1 MPDITKKWLR
11 IIGIGEDGWDDLAAG
26 SKELLY
32 EAEIVFGG
40 ERHLKMIPE
49 DWEGERIV
57 WPSPIRDAVTKIV
70 SWRPAESGSGKIVAV
85 MASGD
90 PLCYGIA
97 AKLLRH
103 LPIEEI
109 WIKPALTTFSL
120 ICSRVGWS
128 LPDVE
133 TLTIH
138 GRPVEM
144 LHPFVQPGAK
154 LLVLNKDE
162 GSPKQTAKLL
172 NARGFGK
179 SRITVLEHLG
189 GIKERQFSGK
199 ADSWTHPEGATLN
212 AMALE
217 CIPESNATILS
228 RIPGLPDEAFFHDG
242 QLTKREIRAVSLS
255 RLMPVVDQVLWDVG
269 AGCGSVAIEWMRTS
283 PRCRAVAIEK
293 SKSRLKLIKQ
303 NSQELGVPML
313 QIISGSAP
321 EVLGDLPAP
330 DAVFI
335 GGGLSSGN
343 LLETCWNALK
353 PGGRLVANAVTL
365 EGEQKL
371 LQWQNKNSGKSG
383 AIGDL
388 TRLSISRA
396 EKIGRFQG
404 WKEIRSVIQLAV
416 IKGH

>member
-11 IIGIGEDGWDDLAAG
+11 IIGIGEDGWDDLAAD

-32 EAEIVFGG
+32 EAEIVLGG

-172 NARGFGK
+172 TARGFGK
-179 SRITVLEHLG
+179 SRITVLGHLG
-189 GIKERQFSGK
+189 GSKERQFSGN

-269 AGCGSVAIEWMRTS
+269 AGCGSIAIEWMRTS

-371 LQWQNKNSGKSG
+371 LQWQNKKSGKSG
-383 AIGDL
+383 ASGDL

-396 EKIGRFQG
+396 EKIGKFQG
-404 WKEIRSVIQLAV
+404 WKEMRSVIQLAI
-416 IKGH
+416 IKGY

>member
-1 MPDITKKWLR
+1 MPDISKKWLCV
-11 IIGIGEDGWDDLAAG
+11 IGIGEDGWDDLSADARD
-26 SKELLY
+26 LLY
-32 EAEIVFGG
+32 ESEIVLGG
-40 ERHLKMIPE
+40 ERHLKMLPK
-49 DWEGERIV
+49 DWEGERII
-57 WPSPIRDAVTKIV
+57 WSSPIREAVSKIV
-70 SWRPAESGSGKIVAV
+70 SWRPEDSASVQKVAI

-97 AKLLRH
+97 TKLLRH

-120 ICSRVGWS
+120 MCSRIGWS

-154 LLVLNKDE
+154 LLVLSKGE
-162 GSPKQTAKLL
+162 ESPEQAAKLL
-172 NARGFGK
+172 CVRGFGK
-179 SRITVLEHLG
+179 SIITVFEHLG
-189 GIKERQFSGK
+189 GRKERQFSGP
-199 ADSWTHPEGATLN
+199 ADSWNHPEGAALN
-212 AMALE
+212 AMAIE

-293 SKSRLKLIKQ
+293 SKSRLKLIEQ

-321 EVLGDLPAP
+321 EVLADLPAP

-343 LLETCWNALK
+343 LLQTCWTALK

-371 LQWQNKNSGKSG
+371 LQWQNENAGKSG
-383 AIGDL
+383 ASGDL

-396 EKIGRFQG
+396 EKIGKFQG
-404 WKEIRSVIQLAV
+404 WKEMRSVIQLAV
-416 IKGH
+416 IKKY

>member
-1 MPDITKKWLR
+1 MPDISKKWLCV
-11 IIGIGEDGWDDLAAG
+11 IGIGEDGWDDLSADARD
-26 SKELLY
+26 LLY
-32 EAEIVFGG
+32 ESEIVLGG
-40 ERHLKMIPE
+40 ERHLKMLPK

-57 WPSPIRDAVTKIV
+57 WSSPIREAVSKIV
-70 SWRPAESGSGKIVAV
+70 SWRPEDSASVQKVAI

-97 AKLLRH
+97 TKLLRH

-120 ICSRVGWS
+120 MCSRIGWS

-138 GRPVEM
+138 GRPLEM

-154 LLVLNKDE
+154 LLVLSKGE
-162 GSPKQTAKLL
+162 ESPEQAAKLL
-172 NARGFGK
+172 CARGFGK
-179 SRITVLEHLG
+179 SIITVLEHLG
-189 GIKERQFSGK
+189 GRKERQFSGQ
-199 ADSWTHPEGATLN
+199 ADSWNQPKGAALN
-212 AMALE
+212 ALAIE
-217 CIPESNATILS
+217 CIPENNANVLS
-228 RIPGLPDEAFFHDG
+228 RNPGLPDEAFLHDG
-242 QLTKREIRAVSLS
+242 QLTKREIRAVALS
-255 RLMPVVDQVLWDVG
+255 KLMPVVDHLLWDVG
-269 AGCGSVAIEWMRTS
+269 AGCGSVSIEWMRTN

-293 SKSRLKLIKQ
+293 SKSRLKLIEQ

-321 EVLGDLPAP
+321 EVLADLPAP

-343 LLETCWNALK
+343 LLQTCWNALK

-371 LQWQNKNSGKSG
+371 LQWQNENAGKSG
-383 AIGDL
+383 ASGDL

-396 EKIGRFQG
+396 EKIGKFQG
-404 WKEIRSVIQLAV
+404 WKEMRSVIQLVV
-416 IKGH
+416 IKGY

>member
-11 IIGIGEDGWDDLAAG
+11 IIGIGEDGWDDLAAD
-26 SKELLY
+26 SKELLF

-40 ERHLKMIPE
+40 ERHMKMIPE

-199 ADSWTHPEGATLN
+199 ADSWNHPEGATLN

-383 AIGDL
+383 ASGDL

>member
-11 IIGIGEDGWDDLAAG
+11 IIGIGEDGWDDLAAD

-172 NARGFGK
+172 TARGFGK

-189 GIKERQFSGK
+189 GSKERQFSGN

-371 LQWQNKNSGKSG
+371 LQWQNENTGKSG
-383 AIGDL
+383 ASGDL

-396 EKIGRFQG
+396 EKIGKFQG
-404 WKEIRSVIQLAV
+404 WKEMRSVVQLTI
-416 IKGH
+416 IKGY

>member
-1 MPDITKKWLR
+1 MPDISKKWLCV
-11 IIGIGEDGWDDLAAG
+11 IGIGEDGWDDLSADARD
-26 SKELLY
+26 LLY
-32 EAEIVFGG
+32 ESEIVLGG
-40 ERHLKMIPE
+40 ERHLKMLPK

-57 WPSPIRDAVTKIV
+57 WSSPIREAVSKIV
-70 SWRPAESGSGKIVAV
+70 SWRPEDSASVQKVAI

-97 AKLLRH
+97 TKLLRH

-120 ICSRVGWS
+120 MCSRIGWS

-154 LLVLNKDE
+154 LLVLSKGE
-162 GSPKQTAKLL
+162 ESPEQAAKLL
-172 NARGFGK
+172 CERGFGK
-179 SRITVLEHLG
+179 SIITVLEHLG
-189 GIKERQFSGK
+189 GRKERQFSGP
-199 ADSWTHPEGATLN
+199 ADSWNHPEGAPLN
-212 AMALE
+212 AMAIE

-293 SKSRLKLIKQ
+293 SKSRLKLIEQ

-321 EVLGDLPAP
+321 EVLADLPAP

-343 LLETCWNALK
+343 LLQTCWTALK

-371 LQWQNKNSGKSG
+371 LQWQNENAGKSG
-383 AIGDL
+383 ASGDL

-396 EKIGRFQG
+396 EKIGKFQG
-404 WKEIRSVIQLAV
+404 WKEMRSVIQLAV
-416 IKGH
+416 IKKY

>member
-1 MPDITKKWLR
+1 MPDISKKWLCV
-11 IIGIGEDGWDDLAAG
+11 IGIGEDGWDDLSADARD
-26 SKELLY
+26 LLY
-32 EAEIVFGG
+32 ESEIVLGG
-40 ERHLKMIPE
+40 ERHLKMLPK

-57 WPSPIRDAVTKIV
+57 WSSPIREAVSKIV
-70 SWRPAESGSGKIVAV
+70 SWRPEDSASVQKVAI

-97 AKLLRH
+97 TKLLRH

-120 ICSRVGWS
+120 MCSRIGWS

-154 LLVLNKDE
+154 LLVLSKGE
-162 GSPKQTAKLL
+162 ESPEQAAKLL
-172 NARGFGK
+172 CERGFGK
-179 SRITVLEHLG
+179 SIITVLEHLG
-189 GIKERQFSGK
+189 GRKEKQFSGP
-199 ADSWTHPEGATLN
+199 ADSWNHPEGAALN
-212 AMALE
+212 AMAIE

-293 SKSRLKLIKQ
+293 SKSRLKLIEQ

-321 EVLGDLPAP
+321 EVLADLPAP

-343 LLETCWNALK
+343 LLQTCWTALK

-371 LQWQNKNSGKSG
+371 LQWQNENAGKSG
-383 AIGDL
+383 ASGDL

-396 EKIGRFQG
+396 EKIGKFQG
-404 WKEIRSVIQLAV
+404 WKEMRSVIQLAV
-416 IKGH
+416 IKKY

>member
-11 IIGIGEDGWDDLAAG
+11 IIGIGEDGWDDLAAD

-162 GSPKQTAKLL
+162 GSPKKTAKLL
-172 NARGFGK
+172 TARGFGK

-189 GIKERQFSGK
+189 GSKERQFSGN

-371 LQWQNKNSGKSG
+371 LQWQNENTGKSG
-383 AIGDL
+383 ASGDL

-396 EKIGRFQG
+396 EKIGKFQG
-404 WKEIRSVIQLAV
+404 WKEMRSVVQLTI
-416 IKGH
+416 IKGY

>member
-11 IIGIGEDGWDDLAAG
+11 IIGIGEDGWDDLAAD

-172 NARGFGK
+172 TARGFGK

-189 GIKERQFSGK
+189 GSKERQFSGN
-199 ADSWTHPEGATLN
+199 ADSWIHPEGATLN

-269 AGCGSVAIEWMRTS
+269 AGCGSIAIEWMRTS

-371 LQWQNKNSGKSG
+371 LQWQNENTGKSG

-396 EKIGRFQG
+396 EKIGKFQG
-404 WKEIRSVIQLAV
+404 WKEMRSVVQLTI
-416 IKGH
+416 IKGY

>member
-172 NARGFGK
+172 TARGFGK

-383 AIGDL
+383 ASGDL

>member
-1 MPDITKKWLR
+1 MPDISKKWLCV
-11 IIGIGEDGWDDLAAG
+11 IGIGEDGWDNLSADARD
-26 SKELLY
+26 LLY
-32 EAEIVFGG
+32 ESEIVLGG
-40 ERHLKMIPE
+40 ERHLKMLPK
-49 DWEGERIV
+49 DWEGERII
-57 WPSPIRDAVTKIV
+57 WSSPIREAVSKIV
-70 SWRPAESGSGKIVAV
+70 SWRPEDSASVQKVAI

-120 ICSRVGWS
+120 MCSRIGWS

-144 LHPFVQPGAK
+144 LHPFVQSGAK
-154 LLVLNKDE
+154 LLVLSKGE
-162 GSPKQTAKLL
+162 ESPEQAAKLL
-172 NARGFGK
+172 CARGFGK
-179 SRITVLEHLG
+179 SIITVLEHLG
-189 GIKERQFSGK
+189 GRKERQFSGP
-199 ADSWTHPEGATLN
+199 ADSWNHPEGAALN
-212 AMALE
+212 AMAIE

-228 RIPGLPDEAFFHDG
+228 KIPGLPDEAFFHDG

-293 SKSRLKLIKQ
+293 SKSRLKLIEQ

-321 EVLGDLPAP
+321 EVLADLPAP

-343 LLETCWNALK
+343 LLQTCWTALK

-371 LQWQNKNSGKSG
+371 LQWQNENAGKSG
-383 AIGDL
+383 ASGDL

-396 EKIGRFQG
+396 EKIGKFQG
-404 WKEIRSVIQLAV
+404 WKEMRSVIQLAV
-416 IKGH
+416 IKKY

>member
-1 MPDITKKWLR
+1 MPDISKKWLCV
-11 IIGIGEDGWDDLAAG
+11 IGIGEDGWDDLSADARDF
-26 SKELLY
+26 LY
-32 EAEIVFGG
+32 ESEIVLGG
-40 ERHLKMIPE
+40 ERHLKMLPKE
-49 DWEGERIV
+49 WEGERIV
-57 WPSPIRDAVTKIV
+57 WSSPIREAVSKIV
-70 SWRPAESGSGKIVAV
+70 SWRPEDSESTKKVAI

-97 AKLLRH
+97 TKLLRH

-109 WIKPALTTFSL
+109 CIKPALTTFSL
-120 ICSRVGWS
+120 MCSRIGWS

-138 GRPVEM
+138 GLPLEM

-154 LLVLNKDE
+154 LLALSKGE
-162 GSPKQTAKLL
+162 ESPEQAAKLL
-172 NARGFGK
+172 CARGFGK
-179 SRITVLEHLG
+179 SIITVFEHLG
-189 GIKERQFSGK
+189 GRKERQFSGP
-199 ADSWTHPEGATLN
+199 ADSWNHPEGAALN
-212 AMALE
+212 AMAIE
-217 CIPESNATILS
+217 CIPESNANVLS

-293 SKSRLKLIKQ
+293 SKSRLKLIEQ

-321 EVLGDLPAP
+321 EVLADLPAP

-343 LLETCWNALK
+343 LLQTCWNALK

-371 LQWQNKNSGKSG
+371 LQWQNENAGKSG
-383 AIGDL
+383 ANGDL

-396 EKIGRFQG
+396 EKIGKFQG
-404 WKEIRSVIQLAV
+404 WKEMRSVIQLAV
-416 IKGH
+416 IKKY

>member
-1 MPDITKKWLR
+1 MPDISKKWLCV
-11 IIGIGEDGWDDLAAG
+11 IGIGEDGWDDLSADARD
-26 SKELLY
+26 LLY
-32 EAEIVFGG
+32 ESEIVLGG
-40 ERHLKMIPE
+40 ERHLKMLPK

-57 WPSPIRDAVTKIV
+57 WSSPIREAVSKIV
-70 SWRPAESGSGKIVAV
+70 SWRPEDSASVQKVAI

-97 AKLLRH
+97 TKLLRH

-120 ICSRVGWS
+120 MCSRIGWS

-138 GRPVEM
+138 GRPLEM

-154 LLVLNKDE
+154 LLVLSKGE
-162 GSPKQTAKLL
+162 ESPEQAAKLL
-172 NARGFGK
+172 CERGFGK
-179 SRITVLEHLG
+179 SIITVLEHLG
-189 GIKERQFSGK
+189 GRKERQFSGQ
-199 ADSWTHPEGATLN
+199 ADSWNQPKGAALN
-212 AMALE
+212 ALAIE
-217 CIPESNATILS
+217 CIPENNANVLS
-228 RIPGLPDEAFFHDG
+228 RNPGLPDEAFLHDG

-293 SKSRLKLIKQ
+293 SKSRLKLIEQ

-313 QIISGSAP
+313 RIVPGSAP
-321 EVLGDLPAP
+321 EVLADLPAP
-330 DAVFI
+330 DAIFI

-343 LLETCWNALK
+343 LLQTCWNALK

-371 LQWQNKNSGKSG
+371 LQWQNENAGKSG
-383 AIGDL
+383 ANGDL

-396 EKIGRFQG
+396 EKIGKFQG
-404 WKEIRSVIQLAV
+404 WKEMRSVIQLAV
-416 IKGH
+416 IKGY

>member
-1 MPDITKKWLR
+1 MPDISKKWLCV
-11 IIGIGEDGWDDLAAG
+11 IGIGEDGWDDLSADARD
-26 SKELLY
+26 LLY
-32 EAEIVFGG
+32 ESEIVLGG
-40 ERHLKMIPE
+40 ERHLKMLPK

-57 WPSPIRDAVTKIV
+57 WSSPIREAVSKIV
-70 SWRPAESGSGKIVAV
+70 SWRPEDSASVQKVAI

-97 AKLLRH
+97 TKLLRH

-120 ICSRVGWS
+120 MCSRIGWS

-154 LLVLNKDE
+154 LLVLSKGE
-162 GSPKQTAKLL
+162 ESPEQAAKLL
-172 NARGFGK
+172 CERGFGK
-179 SRITVLEHLG
+179 SIITVLEHLG
-189 GIKERQFSGK
+189 GRKERQFSGP
-199 ADSWTHPEGATLN
+199 ADSWNHPEGAALN
-212 AMALE
+212 AMAIE

-293 SKSRLKLIKQ
+293 SKSRLKLIEQ

-321 EVLGDLPAP
+321 EVLADLPAP

-343 LLETCWNALK
+343 LLQTCWTALK

-371 LQWQNKNSGKSG
+371 LQWQNENAGKSG
-383 AIGDL
+383 ANGDL

-396 EKIGRFQG
+396 EKIGKFQG
-404 WKEIRSVIQLAV
+404 WKEMRSVVQLTI
-416 IKGH
+416 IKGY